1 MASIKKF
8 HVASCS
14 GSDCQCLWA
23 LDYRPLGMQGQRR
36 RVRFRTRKQAERFL
50 AETAHQA
57 AHGQYVEP
65 AKVPTFAEAAEE
77 WFRSKTDRRP
87 SHVSDLRTRLD
98 KHLIPLFGKRRLDVI
113 RVAEVERLRDGL
125 RDRGYAPTT
134 INQILR
140 IAGAVF
146 TLAIKQGRCATNPLD
161 RVGRARRPASEINLD
176 DNGSDD
182 GLTPDSIL
190 DPDEVRRLLEAASQ
204 GFDRTLF
211 LTAFVTG
218 AREGELLALRRAE
231 LELPKEGPGKMAI
244 RRSLSWARLKGEDI
258 RPRYFPPKTKA
269 GRRVIEI
276 PNELVVA
283 LKHWKLQCPKST
295 DDLVFPTPEGQP
307 LCRDRLLRTRFY
319 PALARARLRRVTFH
333 SLRHSCA
340 SALIAD
346 GTHHRSAASAR
357 PQQSVDHVKHL
368 QPLVQEREGR
378 RRGWAVRSDGAGL
391 HNRNARK
398 VGTEWALKRPG
409 SAPRFHG
416 SLRKSLFSRELREG
430 GLEPPRLAAP
440 DPKSGASAIP
450 PLSRH

>member
-14 GSDCQCLWA
+14 GSDCQCQWA
-23 LDYRPLGMQGQRR
+23 LDYRPKGMQGPRR

-50 AETAHQA
+50 TETAHKVTR
-57 AHGQYVEP
+57 GEYVDP
-65 AKVPTFAEAAEE
+65 ANVPTFAEAAEG

-87 SHVSDLRTRLD
+87 SHVSDLRARLD
-98 KHLIPLFGKRRLDVI
+98 KHLIPLFGTRRLDAI
-113 RVAEVERLRDGL
+113 SVADVERLRDDL
-125 RDRGYAPTT
+125 RNRGYAPTT

-146 TLAIKQGRCATNPLD
+146 ALAIKQGRCATNPLD
-161 RVGRARRPASEINLD
+161 RVDRARRRAIEISLD
-176 DNGSDD
+176 DNVSDD
-182 GLTPDSIL
+182 GLCPDSIL
-190 DPDEVRRLLEAASQ
+190 DPDEVRHLLEAANP

-218 AREGELLALRRAE
+218 AREGELLAMRWTD

-276 PNELVVA
+276 PDELVVA
-283 LKHWKLQCPKST
+283 LKHWKLQCPKSVEE
-295 DDLVFPTPEGQP
+295 LVFPTPEGHP

-340 SALIAD
+340 SAMIAD
-346 GTHHRSAASAR
+346 GVAITEVQHQLGHSNPSITLGIYSYWFKSAKAGGAA
-357 PQQSVDHVKHL
+357 
-368 QPLVQEREGR
+368 GR
-378 RRGWAVRSDGAGL
+378 LAKMVLGTSTTEMPGKWAVSG
-391 HNRNARK
+391 HSN
-398 VGTEWALKRPG
+398 
-409 SAPRFHG
+409 
-416 SLRKSLFSRELREG
+416 
-430 GLEPPRLAAP
+430 EPDVRRDPTAA
-440 DPKSGASAIP
+440 
-450 PLSRH
+450 